1 MVYLGSF
8 RLVFLKRKLA
18 LVLIFGALFVGCL
31 ISPALASLPSEIHTI
46 HEYHFSIPPGLKHR
60 VEFWKK
66 VYSKYSTSQVIIH
79 DIDNPNKIY
88 EVVTIDGDKL
98 SKRAKDR
105 KLNRVKAKYQKIL
118 RKLSKIGINSP
129 RLNPEERRVAGIARK
144 NFGTA
149 ARNIRFQVGQKD
161 RFRQG
166 LVRSGQYMVRIK
178 KIFRS
183 FDLPEELTVLP
194 HVESSFQARA
204 YSSAGAAGIWQFTRS
219 TGRLFMNINYQVD
232 DRRDPILST
241 YAAAKLLKLNF
252 EHLNNWPL
260 AITAYNHGL
269 HGMKKA
275 KRLHGD
281 SIGGIIR
288 KYKSRSFGFASS
300 NFYAEFLAALDVVKN
315 YQKHFPGLQFAKP
328 IKMNSIRFA
337 AFVSIGTVAELFGM
351 SRKEIAEYNPSLRE
365 PVLSG
370 KRRIPKNFMFQAP
383 DDKYPNLTALYQK
396 IPGQGRYKKQVRS
409 KWHTVRRGE
418 TLSSIAK
425 RYGST
430 VKELKEANAIRNS
443 NRIYK
448 GQVLELPGRL
458 SILKTAKYLKKK
470 SKPQVKLARKMSVEQ
485 YPDSNFQLYRVR
497 KNDNLT
503 VIAKR
508 LGITVRE
515 LKRMNRMRNPDNLF
529 PGQRLRFPMKVADQP
544 GKRSVKAVRAH
555 RNDPDVKIVHADARG
570 SVVAANMERPAFK
583 PVEFDSAY
591 EDNREIGFIIVD
603 FDETLSHYAEWARL
617 PISKLRQ
624 LNGKKKSAPLILR
637 ETVKIPFKKVTPE
650 VFEERRQEFHK
661 AVQED
666 FFNNYRVEKLVVR
679 NVKKGENLW
688 DICNKLYFIPVWLL
702 GNYNPDRDITALS
715 EGDSLIIPLISS
727 LKGA

>member
-8 RLVFLKRKLA
+8 RLVFLKRKLT

-31 ISPALASLPSEIHTI
+31 ISPAFASLPGEIHTI
-46 HEYHFSIPPGLKHR
+46 HDYHFSIPPGLKGR

-66 VYSKYSTSQVIIH
+66 VYSEYSTNQAIIH
-79 DIDNPNKIY
+79 DINNPNKIY
-88 EVVTIDGDKL
+88 QVVTIGRNKHFRSGKDK
-98 SKRAKDR
+98 R
-105 KLNRVKAKYQKIL
+105 LNRVKAKYRKIL
-118 RKLSKIGINSP
+118 RKLAKVGKNSP
-129 RLNPEERRVAGIARK
+129 SLSLEERRVAGIAK
-144 NFGTA
+144 NNFGKA

-161 RFRQG
+161 RFREG
-166 LVRSGQYMVRIK
+166 LVRSGHYMDRIK

-183 FDLPEELTVLP
+183 FRLPEELTVLP
-194 HVESSFQARA
+194 HVESSFQIQA

-232 DRRDPILST
+232 ERRDPILST

-252 EHLNNWPL
+252 EQLNNWPL

-269 HGMKKA
+269 QGMKNA

-281 SIGGIIR
+281 SIGAIIR
-288 KYKSRSFGFASS
+288 KYRSRSFGFASS

-315 YQKHFPGLQFAKP
+315 YQKHFPGLRFGKP
-328 IKMNSIRFA
+328 IIMNSIRFTS
-337 AFVSIGTVAELFGM
+337 FVSIGTVAKLFGM
-351 SRKEIAEYNPSLRE
+351 SRKEIAEYNPSLRK

-370 KRRIPKNFMFQAP
+370 KKRIPKHFMFQAP
-383 DDKYPNLTALYQK
+383 DDKYPNLASLYQK

-425 RYGST
+425 RYGAS
-430 VKELKEANAIRNS
+430 VKRLKEINYIRNS

-448 GQVLELPGRL
+448 GQVLELPGR
-458 SILKTAKYLKKK
+458 SNILKTAKYFKQK
-470 SKPQVKLARKMSVEQ
+470 SKPEVKVARKMIVEE

-508 LGITVRE
+508 LGITVQE

-529 PGQRLRFPMKVADQP
+529 PGQRLRYPMKGAGQT
-544 GKRSVKAVRAH
+544 GSRSVKAVRAL
-555 RNDPDVKIVHADARG
+555 RKDPDVKIVHADANS
-570 SVVAANMERPAFK
+570 SVVAINMERPAFK
-583 PVEFDSAY
+583 PVKFDSAY
-591 EDNREIGFIIVD
+591 EVNREIGFITVD

-624 LNGKKKSAPLILR
+624 LNGKKKSSPLILR
-637 ETVKIPFKKVTPE
+637 ETVKIHFKKVTPE
-650 VFEERRQEFHK
+650 VFEERRQEYHK

-666 FFNNYRVEKLVVR
+666 FFNNYRVEKIVIR

-688 DICNKLYFIPVWLL
+688 DICNKQYFIPVWLL

-715 EGDSLIIPLISS
+715 EGDSLNIPLISS
-727 LKGA
+727 IKGA